1 MGSTCLTCSHPQR
14 LQIDRKLVQGHG
26 YAALGREFNLP
37 SQSIRYHSQNH
48 LSRQIAVSYARREVM
63 ESSELMEKLHE
74 MIRSGQE
81 IFNRNF
87 EKGRDGLA
95 LRAIDSQRLVWELIC
110 KIYAHVAEVRR
121 LDQEAERASI
131 ESRIEEE
138 NAEFLQEA
146 MSRLN
151 NEELVMLDRLVKKA
165 SGLTDEVIIP
175 DQVSPFVNIKPDFL
189 NAEFDRENQTKPMMR
204 RTK

>member
-1 MGSTCLTCSHPQR
+1 MGSTCLTCSHPKR
-14 LQIDRKLVQGHG
+14 LEIDRRLVQGHG

-37 SQSIRYHSQNH
+37 MMSIRYHAQNH
-48 LSRQIAVSYARREVM
+48 LSRQIAVTYARREVM
-63 ESSELMEKLHE
+63 ESAELMQKLHE
-74 MIRSGQE
+74 MIQNGQE

-87 EKGRDGLA
+87 ENGRDATA
-95 LRAIDSQRLVWELIC
+95 LKAIDSMRLVWELIC

-121 LDQEAERASI
+121 LEQEAERASI

-146 MSRLN
+146 MQRLN
-151 NEELVMLDRLVKKA
+151 YAELEMLQKLLAKA
-165 SGLTDEVIIP
+165 NGEIDEVIIR
-175 DQVSPFVNIKPDFL
+175 DQGSPFVNIKPDFE
-189 NAEFDRENQTKPMMR
+189 NAEFDRENQTKPKMR